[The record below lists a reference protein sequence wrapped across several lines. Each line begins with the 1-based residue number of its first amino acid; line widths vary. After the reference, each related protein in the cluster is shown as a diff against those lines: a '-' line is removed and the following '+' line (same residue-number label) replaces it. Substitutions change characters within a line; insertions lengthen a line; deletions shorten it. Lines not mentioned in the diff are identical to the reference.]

1 MVDFQKVNVS
11 WKGHMFQRMKIRI
24 IKLLLSDP
32 ANILRDLHSVQGNKI
47 TALTRTSYK
56 TSSRLKA
63 LKLQVLN
70 YYP

>member
-56 TSSRLKA
+56 T
-63 LKLQVLN
+63 
-70 YYP
+70 